1 MAEQGLHQ
9 VIISVGSNINPQIN
23 IPESR
28 NILSKE
34 ASLLDY
40 ADTIETA
47 PVGYENQPNFLNTAY
62 LVATSLGF
70 DDFNAFLKSVEDRMG
85 RERGP
90 IKSGPRTI
98 DLDIVVW
105 DGEVLSNDYYQYD
118 YISVPVDQIM
128 IANQITLGGNVG
140 ASR

>member
-1 MAEQGLHQ
+1 MVEQELHQ
-9 VIISVGSNINPQIN
+9 VIISVGSNIDPQIN

-28 NILSKE
+28 DILSRE
-34 ASLLDY
+34 AKLIDY

-62 LVATSLGF
+62 LVATSLEF
-70 DDFNAFLKSVEDRMG
+70 DDFNAFLKSIEDRMG

-118 YISVPVDQIM
+118 YVSIPVAQIM
-128 IANQITLGGNVG
+128 MANQITPCDNEGI
-140 ASR
+140 SR

>member
-1 MAEQGLHQ
+1 MAEQEFHQ
-9 VIISVGSNINPQIN
+9 VIISVGSNINPQTN
-23 IPESR
+23 ISESR
-28 NILSKE
+28 DILSRE
-34 ASLLDY
+34 AKLLDY

-47 PVGYENQPNFLNTAY
+47 PVGYTSQPNFLNTAY
-62 LVATSLGF
+62 LVVTPLEFA
-70 DDFNAFLKSVEDRMG
+70 DFNAFLKSVEDRMG

-98 DLDIVVW
+98 DLDIIVW
-105 DGEVLSNDYYQYD
+105 DGDVLTDDYYQYD

-128 IANQITLGGNVG
+128 TANYISLRDNE